1 MSPVPVTATDLNF
14 LNPFSPTVWFCW
26 LLLYC
31 LVSLLCRIASK
42 RAADGDDSLLAFYL
56 YAVPFLKRDQGLWAD
71 SRAKLLLI
79 SVWSFASVRTL
90 SVLDGYFFASFLL
103 QICSLKL
110 IGAEIYSQQHP
121 NRVRGQLEN
130 AEDLAGMLQR
140 NPDMIFALVNASA
153 SKKKFEQRP
162 EYQKLRAYLKYNPG
176 QLNIFPNF
184 DRILKRMLRQPG
196 VVSICSVQGCKALR
210 KKYPDLT
217 CWPDKVQPEIITHYF
232 VRKSDRWLANFLTKT
247 ALYLEE
253 HGMNNYLKR
262 AYGFGKAGE
271 KLVAYWNS
279 YRSISLGTLKSAL
292 TTMSFLVVGNFV
304 FCLCCEVVYSNVR
317 KSC

>member
-1 MSPVPVTATDLNF
+1 MF
-14 LNPFSPTVWFCW
+14 
-26 LLLYC
+26 
-31 LVSLLCRIASK
+31 
-42 RAADGDDSLLAFYL
+42 
-56 YAVPFLKRDQGLWAD
+56 
-71 SRAKLLLI
+71 
-79 SVWSFASVRTL
+79 
-90 SVLDGYFFASFLL
+90 
-103 QICSLKL
+103 
-110 IGAEIYSQQHP
+110 
-121 NRVRGQLEN
+121 
-130 AEDLAGMLQR
+130 QR

-217 CWPDKVQPEIITHYF
+217 CWPDKGQPEIITHYF
-232 VRKSDRWLANFLTKT
+232 VRKSDCWLANFLTKT

-253 HGMNNYLKR
+253 HGLNNYLKR

-304 FCLCCEVVYSNVR
+304 FCLCCDVVYSNVR
-317 KSC
+317 KSCWNINCILTYLAVICLALLLHFAGIAFKRGQHCYIKKGLLLLQFIPPIN